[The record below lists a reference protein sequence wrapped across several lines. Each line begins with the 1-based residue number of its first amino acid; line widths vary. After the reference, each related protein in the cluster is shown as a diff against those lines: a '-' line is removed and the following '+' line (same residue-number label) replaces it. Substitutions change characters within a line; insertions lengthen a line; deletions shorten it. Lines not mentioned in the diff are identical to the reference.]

1 MKVVASAPEGLE
13 KSLAEEISNL
23 GGFNINTYKRFIN
36 FECDFETFYRVH
48 FYSRLAFRFYRE
60 IASFNCYDKQSLY
73 AGVRDSFD
81 WLNWLHFDKTF
92 NVQVTGRTSSLS
104 HTHFTALEVKNSIT
118 DLQQAVWNKRSNISL
133 ANPDFII
140 HLHLNNNKAILSLQ
154 SSVESLHKRGYRPAI
169 GNAPLKENLASGL
182 INMTKW
188 NGKVPLIDFMCGSG
202 TFLIEAVNQFL
213 GVPINID
220 QVYLFE
226 NWLDF
231 RQDIYLNE
239 KNKAK
244 NKIINYEKLPTI
256 IGCEINKKVFEQANV
271 NISLAGLENYIELI
285 NNDFLALQ
293 LSCSPGIIIC
303 NPPYGKKLGDENEL
317 ICLYEQM
324 GIFLKN
330 NFSGWEFWLLSGNPK
345 LTKYLKMKS
354 SLKIPVSNGGID
366 CRWIKYL
373 IRLFNFCLKRPLLS
387 CLNLLMFEEDKVLW
401 LIFLQASNL
410 SLQEINR

>member
-1 MKVVASAPEGLE
+1 MDVVASTSEGLE

-23 GGFNINTYKRFIN
+23 GGFNINTYKRFIS
-36 FECDFETFYRVH
+36 FKCDFETFYRVH

-60 IASFNCYDKQSLY
+60 IASFNCFDKHSLY
-73 AGVRDSFD
+73 EGVRDSFD
-81 WLNWLHFDKTF
+81 WLNWLHFEKTF

-118 DLQQAVWNKRSNISL
+118 DLQQSVWNKRSNITL
-133 ANPDFII
+133 NNPDFII
-140 HLHLNNNKAILSLQ
+140 HVHLNNNKAIISLQ
-154 SSVESLHKRGYRPAI
+154 SSVESLHKRGYRPAV

-182 INMTKW
+182 INMTQW

-213 GVPINID
+213 EVPININ
-220 QVYLFE
+220 QGYLFE

-231 RQDIYLNE
+231 RKDIYLNE

-244 NKIINYEKLPTI
+244 NKIINYEKLPII
-256 IGCEINKKVFEQANV
+256 IGCEINKKIYEQANV
-271 NISLAGLENYIELI
+271 NLSLAGLENYIELI
-285 NNDFLALQ
+285 NNNFLELK
-293 LSCSPGIIIC
+293 LKCTPGIIIC

-317 ICLYEQM
+317 IFLYEQM
-324 GIFLKN
+324 GSFLKN

-373 IRLFNFCLKRPLLS
+373 VR
-387 CLNLLMFEEDKVLW
+387 
-401 LIFLQASNL
+401 
-410 SLQEINR
+410 

>member
-1 MKVVASAPEGLE
+1 MNVVASAPEGLE
-13 KSLAEEISNL
+13 KYLAKEISNL
-23 GGFNINTYKRFIN
+23 GGFNINTYKRFID

-60 IASFNCYDKQSLY
+60 ISSFNCYDKQSLY
-73 AGVRDSFD
+73 EGVRDSFD
-81 WLNWLHFDKTF
+81 WLNWLHYEKTF

-118 DLQQAVWNKRSNISL
+118 DLQKAVWNKRSNISL
-133 ANPDFII
+133 ENPDFII
-140 HLHLNNNKAILSLQ
+140 HLHLNNNKAIISFQ
-154 SSVESLHKRGYRPAI
+154 SSVESLHKRGYRPAV

-182 INMTKW
+182 IKMTQW

-213 GVPINID
+213 EVPINID

-231 RQDIYLNE
+231 RRDIYLNE

-244 NKIINYEKLPTI
+244 NKIINYGKLPKI
-256 IGCEINKKVFEQANV
+256 IGCEINKKVFDQAKVNV
-271 NISLAGLENYIELI
+271 SLAGLEKYIELI
-285 NNDFLALQ
+285 NNDFLELQ
-293 LSCSPGIIIC
+293 LKYSPGIILC

-317 ICLYEQM
+317 IWLYEQM
-324 GIFLKN
+324 GIFLKD

-373 IRLFNFCLKRPLLS
+373 IR
-387 CLNLLMFEEDKVLW
+387 
-401 LIFLQASNL
+401 
-410 SLQEINR
+410 

>member
-1 MKVVASAPEGLE
+1 MNVVASAPGGLE

-182 INMTKW
+182 INMTQW

-231 RQDIYLNE
+231 RKDIYLNE

-244 NKIINYEKLPTI
+244 NKIINYEKLPRI

-293 LSCSPGIIIC
+293 LSCTPGIIIC

-317 ICLYEQM
+317 ISLYEQM

-373 IRLFNFCLKRPLLS
+373 IR
-387 CLNLLMFEEDKVLW
+387 
-401 LIFLQASNL
+401 
-410 SLQEINR
+410 

>member
-1 MKVVASAPEGLE
+1 MNVVASSPEGLE

-133 ANPDFII
+133 DNPDFII

-182 INMTKW
+182 INMTQW

-202 TFLIEAVNQFL
+202 TFLIEAVNQVL

-231 RQDIYLNE
+231 RKDIYLNE

-256 IGCEINKKVFEQANV
+256 IGCEINKRVFEQANV

-293 LSCSPGIIIC
+293 LSCTPGIIIC

-317 ICLYEQM
+317 IYLYEQM

-373 IRLFNFCLKRPLLS
+373 IR
-387 CLNLLMFEEDKVLW
+387 
-401 LIFLQASNL
+401 
-410 SLQEINR
+410 

>member
-1 MKVVASAPEGLE
+1 MNVVASSPEGLE

-23 GGFNINTYKRFIN
+23 GGFNINTHKRFIN
-36 FECDFETFYRVH
+36 FECDFATFYRVH
-48 FYSRLAFRFYRE
+48 FYSRIAFRFYRQ
-60 IASFNCYDKQSLY
+60 IANFNCYDKQSLY
-73 AGVRDSFD
+73 AGVRDAFD

-133 ANPDFII
+133 DNPDFII
-140 HLHLNNNKAILSLQ
+140 HLHLNNNKAILSFQ
-154 SSVESLHKRGYRPAI
+154 SSLESLHKRGYRPAI

-182 INMTKW
+182 INMTQW
-188 NGKVPLIDFMCGSG
+188 NGKVPLIDFTCGSG

-213 GVPINID
+213 EVPINID

-231 RQDIYLNE
+231 RKDIYLNE

-256 IGCEINKKVFEQANV
+256 IGCEINKKVFAQANV

-293 LSCSPGIIIC
+293 LSCTPGIIIC

-317 ICLYEQM
+317 IYLYEQM
-324 GIFLKN
+324 GVFLKN

-373 IRLFNFCLKRPLLS
+373 IR
-387 CLNLLMFEEDKVLW
+387 
-401 LIFLQASNL
+401 
-410 SLQEINR
+410 

>member
-1 MKVVASAPEGLE
+1 MNVVASSPEGLE

-182 INMTKW
+182 INMTQW

-231 RQDIYLNE
+231 RKDIYLNE

-285 NNDFLALQ
+285 NNDFLALK
-293 LSCSPGIIIC
+293 LSCIPGIIIC

-366 CRWIKYL
+366 CRWIKYF
-373 IRLFNFCLKRPLLS
+373 IR
-387 CLNLLMFEEDKVLW
+387 
-401 LIFLQASNL
+401 
-410 SLQEINR
+410 

>member
-1 MKVVASAPEGLE
+1 MNVVASSPEGLE

-118 DLQQAVWNKRSNISL
+118 DLQQAVWNKRSNVSL

-182 INMTKW
+182 INMTQW

-202 TFLIEAVNQFL
+202 TFLIEAVNQYL
-213 GVPINID
+213 EVPINID
-220 QVYLFE
+220 QIYLFE

-231 RQDIYLNE
+231 RKDIYLNE

-293 LSCSPGIIIC
+293 LSCTPGIIIC

-373 IRLFNFCLKRPLLS
+373 IR
-387 CLNLLMFEEDKVLW
+387 
-401 LIFLQASNL
+401 
-410 SLQEINR
+410 

>member
-1 MKVVASAPEGLE
+1 MNVVASSPEGLE

-36 FECDFETFYRVH
+36 FECDFETFYRIH

-182 INMTKW
+182 INMTQW

-231 RQDIYLNE
+231 RKDIYLNE

-285 NNDFLALQ
+285 NNDFVELQ
-293 LSCSPGIIIC
+293 LSCTPGIIIC

-317 ICLYEQM
+317 IYLYEQM

-373 IRLFNFCLKRPLLS
+373 IR
-387 CLNLLMFEEDKVLW
+387 
-401 LIFLQASNL
+401 
-410 SLQEINR
+410 

>member
-1 MKVVASAPEGLE
+1 MNVVASSPEGLE

-133 ANPDFII
+133 DNPDFII
-140 HLHLNNNKAILSLQ
+140 HLHLNNNKAIISLQ
-154 SSVESLHKRGYRPAI
+154 SSVESLHKRGYRPAV

-182 INMTKW
+182 INMTQW

-213 GVPINID
+213 EVPINID

-231 RQDIYLNE
+231 RKDIYLNE

-293 LSCSPGIIIC
+293 LSCTPGIIIC

-373 IRLFNFCLKRPLLS
+373 IR
-387 CLNLLMFEEDKVLW
+387 
-401 LIFLQASNL
+401 
-410 SLQEINR
+410 

>member
-1 MKVVASAPEGLE
+1 MNVVASTPEGLE
-13 KSLAEEISNL
+13 KYLAEEISNL

-73 AGVRDSFD
+73 EGVRDSFD
-81 WLNWLHFDKTF
+81 WLNWLNFDKTF
-92 NVQVTGRTSSLS
+92 NVQVTGKTSSLS

-133 ANPDFII
+133 DNPDFII
-140 HLHLNNNKAILSLQ
+140 HLHLNNTKAILSLQ

-182 INMTKW
+182 INMTQW

-213 GVPINID
+213 GVPININ

-231 RQDIYLNE
+231 RKDIYLNE

-293 LSCSPGIIIC
+293 LSCTPGIIIC

-324 GIFLKN
+324 GNFLKN

-373 IRLFNFCLKRPLLS
+373 IR
-387 CLNLLMFEEDKVLW
+387 
-401 LIFLQASNL
+401 
-410 SLQEINR
+410 

>member
-1 MKVVASAPEGLE
+1 MNVVASSPEGLE

-36 FECDFETFYRVH
+36 FECDYETFYRVH

-133 ANPDFII
+133 DNPDFII

-169 GNAPLKENLASGL
+169 GYAPLKENLASGL
-182 INMTKW
+182 INMTQW

-244 NKIINYEKLPTI
+244 NIIINYEKLPTI
-256 IGCEINKKVFEQANV
+256 IGCEINKKVFEQANL

-285 NNDFLALQ
+285 NNDFLELQ
-293 LSCSPGIIIC
+293 LSCTPGIIIC

-317 ICLYEQM
+317 ISLYEQM

-330 NFSGWEFWLLSGNPK
+330 NFSAWEFWLLSGNPK

-373 IRLFNFCLKRPLLS
+373 IR
-387 CLNLLMFEEDKVLW
+387 
-401 LIFLQASNL
+401 
-410 SLQEINR
+410 

>member
-1 MKVVASAPEGLE
+1 MHVVASSPEGLE
-13 KSLAEEISNL
+13 NSLAEEISNL

-140 HLHLNNNKAILSLQ
+140 HLHLNNNKAIISLQ

-202 TFLIEAVNQFL
+202 TFLIEAVNQYL

-231 RQDIYLNE
+231 RKDIYLNE

-285 NNDFLALQ
+285 NNDFLTLQ
-293 LSCSPGIIIC
+293 LSCTPGIIIC

-317 ICLYEQM
+317 IYLYEQM

-373 IRLFNFCLKRPLLS
+373 IR
-387 CLNLLMFEEDKVLW
+387 
-401 LIFLQASNL
+401 
-410 SLQEINR
+410 

>member
-1 MKVVASAPEGLE
+1 MNVVASSPEGLE
-13 KSLAEEISNL
+13 KYLAEEISNL

-73 AGVRDSFD
+73 EGVRDSFD

-118 DLQQAVWNKRSNISL
+118 DLQKAVWNKRSNISL
-133 ANPDFII
+133 DNPDFII

-154 SSVESLHKRGYRPAI
+154 SSVESLHKRGYRPAT

-182 INMTKW
+182 INMTQW

-213 GVPINID
+213 EVPINID

-231 RQDIYLNE
+231 RKDIYLNE

-244 NKIINYEKLPTI
+244 NKIINYEKLPKI
-256 IGCEINKKVFEQANV
+256 IGCEINKKVFEQAKV

-293 LSCSPGIIIC
+293 LSCTPGIIIC

-373 IRLFNFCLKRPLLS
+373 IR
-387 CLNLLMFEEDKVLW
+387 
-401 LIFLQASNL
+401 
-410 SLQEINR
+410 

>member
-1 MKVVASAPEGLE
+1 MNVVASSPEGLE

-60 IASFNCYDKQSLY
+60 IASFICYDKQSLY
-73 AGVRDSFD
+73 EGVRDSFD

-133 ANPDFII
+133 DNPDFII

-182 INMTKW
+182 INMTQW

-231 RQDIYLNE
+231 RKDIYLNE

-293 LSCSPGIIIC
+293 LSCTPGIIIC

-373 IRLFNFCLKRPLLS
+373 IR
-387 CLNLLMFEEDKVLW
+387 
-401 LIFLQASNL
+401 
-410 SLQEINR
+410 

>member
-1 MKVVASAPEGLE
+1 MNVVASSPEGLE

-133 ANPDFII
+133 DNPDFII

-182 INMTKW
+182 INMTQW

-213 GVPINID
+213 EVPINID

-231 RQDIYLNE
+231 RKDIYLNE

-293 LSCSPGIIIC
+293 LSCTPGIIIC

-373 IRLFNFCLKRPLLS
+373 IR
-387 CLNLLMFEEDKVLW
+387 
-401 LIFLQASNL
+401 
-410 SLQEINR
+410 

>member
-1 MKVVASAPEGLE
+1 MNVVASAPEGLE
-13 KSLAEEISNL
+13 KYLAEEISNL

-73 AGVRDSFD
+73 EGVRDSFD
-81 WLNWLHFDKTF
+81 WLNWLHFEKTF

-118 DLQQAVWNKRSNISL
+118 DLQKAVWNKRSNISL
-133 ANPDFII
+133 DNPDFII

-182 INMTKW
+182 INMTQW

-231 RQDIYLNE
+231 RKDIYLNE

-293 LSCSPGIIIC
+293 LSCTPGIVIC

-373 IRLFNFCLKRPLLS
+373 IR
-387 CLNLLMFEEDKVLW
+387 
-401 LIFLQASNL
+401 
-410 SLQEINR
+410 

>member
-1 MKVVASAPEGLE
+1 MNVVASAPEGLE
-13 KSLAEEISNL
+13 KYLAEEISNL

-118 DLQQAVWNKRSNISL
+118 DLQKAVWNKRSNISL
-133 ANPDFII
+133 DNPDFII
-140 HLHLNNNKAILSLQ
+140 HLHLNNNKAIISLQ
-154 SSVESLHKRGYRPAI
+154 SSLESLHKRGYRPAV

-182 INMTKW
+182 INMTQW

-231 RQDIYLNE
+231 RKDIYLNE

-293 LSCSPGIIIC
+293 LSCTPGIIIC

-373 IRLFNFCLKRPLLS
+373 IR
-387 CLNLLMFEEDKVLW
+387 
-401 LIFLQASNL
+401 
-410 SLQEINR
+410 

>member
-1 MKVVASAPEGLE
+1 MNVVASAPEGLE

-73 AGVRDSFD
+73 EGVRDSFD

-118 DLQQAVWNKRSNISL
+118 DLQKAVWNKRSNISL
-133 ANPDFII
+133 ENPDFII
-140 HLHLNNNKAILSLQ
+140 HLHLNNNKAIISLQ
-154 SSVESLHKRGYRPAI
+154 SSVESLHKRGYRPAV

-182 INMTKW
+182 INMTQW

-231 RQDIYLNE
+231 RKDIYLNE

-285 NNDFLALQ
+285 NNDFLELQ
-293 LSCSPGIIIC
+293 LKCTPGIIMC

-373 IRLFNFCLKRPLLS
+373 IR
-387 CLNLLMFEEDKVLW
+387 
-401 LIFLQASNL
+401 
-410 SLQEINR
+410 

>member
-1 MKVVASAPEGLE
+1 MNVVASAPVGLE

-23 GGFNINTYKRFIN
+23 GGFNINTHKRFIN

-48 FYSRLAFRFYRE
+48 FFSRLAFRFYRK
-60 IASFNCYDKQSLY
+60 IASFNCYDRQSLY
-73 AGVRDSFD
+73 EGVRDSFD
-81 WLNWLHFDKTF
+81 WLNWLHFEKTF
-92 NVQVTGRTSSLS
+92 NVQVTGRTSSLT

-133 ANPDFII
+133 DNPDLII
-140 HLHLNNNKAILSLQ
+140 HLHLNNNKAIMSLQ
-154 SSVESLHKRGYRPAI
+154 SSLESLHKRGYRPAV
-169 GNAPLKENLASGL
+169 GKTPLKENLASGL
-182 INMTKW
+182 INMTQW

-213 GVPINID
+213 DVPINID

-231 RQDIYLNE
+231 RKDIYLIE

-244 NKIINYEKLPTI
+244 NKIINYEKLPII
-256 IGCEINKKVFEQANV
+256 IGCEINKKVFEQAKV
-271 NISLAGLENYIELI
+271 NISLAGLENYIQLI
-285 NNDFLALQ
+285 NDDFLELQ
-293 LSCSPGIIIC
+293 LACTPGIIIC

-317 ICLYEQM
+317 ISLYEQM

-373 IRLFNFCLKRPLLS
+373 IR
-387 CLNLLMFEEDKVLW
+387 
-401 LIFLQASNL
+401 
-410 SLQEINR
+410 

>member
-1 MKVVASAPEGLE
+1 MNVVASSPEGLE

-73 AGVRDSFD
+73 AGVRDSFN

-118 DLQQAVWNKRSNISL
+118 DLQQAVWNKRSNVSL

-182 INMTKW
+182 INMTQW

-202 TFLIEAVNQFL
+202 TFLIEAVNQYL

-231 RQDIYLNE
+231 RKDIYLNE

-293 LSCSPGIIIC
+293 LSCTPGIIIC

-317 ICLYEQM
+317 IYLYEQM

-373 IRLFNFCLKRPLLS
+373 IR
-387 CLNLLMFEEDKVLW
+387 
-401 LIFLQASNL
+401 
-410 SLQEINR
+410 

>member
-1 MKVVASAPEGLE
+1 MNVVASSPAGLE

-104 HTHFTALEVKNSIT
+104 HTHYTALEVKNSIT
-118 DLQQAVWNKRSNISL
+118 DLQQAVWNKRSNVSL

-182 INMTKW
+182 INMTQW

-202 TFLIEAVNQFL
+202 TFLIEAVNQYL

-231 RQDIYLNE
+231 RKDIYLNE

-293 LSCSPGIIIC
+293 LSCTPGIIIC

-317 ICLYEQM
+317 IYLYEQM

-373 IRLFNFCLKRPLLS
+373 IR
-387 CLNLLMFEEDKVLW
+387 
-401 LIFLQASNL
+401 
-410 SLQEINR
+410 

>member
-1 MKVVASAPEGLE
+1 MNVVASSPEGLE
-13 KSLAEEISNL
+13 KSLAEEISSL

-60 IASFNCYDKQSLY
+60 IASFNCYDKKSLY

-104 HTHFTALEVKNSIT
+104 HTHYTALEVKNSIT
-118 DLQQAVWNKRSNISL
+118 DLQKAVWNKRSNISL
-133 ANPDFII
+133 DNPDFII

-182 INMTKW
+182 INMTQW

-231 RQDIYLNE
+231 RKDIYLNE

-293 LSCSPGIIIC
+293 LSCTPGIIIC

-373 IRLFNFCLKRPLLS
+373 IR
-387 CLNLLMFEEDKVLW
+387 
-401 LIFLQASNL
+401 
-410 SLQEINR
+410 

>member
-1 MKVVASAPEGLE
+1 MNVVASSPEGLE

-154 SSVESLHKRGYRPAI
+154 SSLESLHKRGYRPAI

-182 INMTKW
+182 INMTQW

-231 RQDIYLNE
+231 RKDIYLNE

-293 LSCSPGIIIC
+293 LSCTPGIIIC

-373 IRLFNFCLKRPLLS
+373 IR
-387 CLNLLMFEEDKVLW
+387 
-401 LIFLQASNL
+401 
-410 SLQEINR
+410 

>member
-1 MKVVASAPEGLE
+1 MNVVASSPEGLE
-13 KSLAEEISNL
+13 KSLADEISNL
-23 GGFNINTYKRFIN
+23 GGFNINTYKRFVN

-133 ANPDFII
+133 VNPDFII

-182 INMTKW
+182 INMTQW

-202 TFLIEAVNQFL
+202 TFLIEAVNQYL

-231 RQDIYLNE
+231 RKDIYLNE

-293 LSCSPGIIIC
+293 LSCTPGIIIC

-317 ICLYEQM
+317 IYLYEQM

-373 IRLFNFCLKRPLLS
+373 IR
-387 CLNLLMFEEDKVLW
+387 
-401 LIFLQASNL
+401 
-410 SLQEINR
+410 

>member
-1 MKVVASAPEGLE
+1 MNVVASSPEGLE

-133 ANPDFII
+133 DNPDFII

-182 INMTKW
+182 INMTQW
-188 NGKVPLIDFMCGSG
+188 NGRVPLIDFMCGSG

-231 RQDIYLNE
+231 RKDIYLNE

-293 LSCSPGIIIC
+293 LSCTPGIIIC

-373 IRLFNFCLKRPLLS
+373 IR
-387 CLNLLMFEEDKVLW
+387 
-401 LIFLQASNL
+401 
-410 SLQEINR
+410 

>member
-1 MKVVASAPEGLE
+1 MNVVASSPEGLE

-133 ANPDFII
+133 DNPDLII

-182 INMTKW
+182 INMTQW

-231 RQDIYLNE
+231 RKDIYLNE

-293 LSCSPGIIIC
+293 LSCTPGIIIC

-330 NFSGWEFWLLSGNPK
+330 NFSDWEFWLLSGNPK

-373 IRLFNFCLKRPLLS
+373 IR
-387 CLNLLMFEEDKVLW
+387 
-401 LIFLQASNL
+401 
-410 SLQEINR
+410 

>member
-1 MKVVASAPEGLE
+1 MNVVASSPEGLE

-133 ANPDFII
+133 DNPDFII

-182 INMTKW
+182 INMTQW

-231 RQDIYLNE
+231 RKDIYLNE

-285 NNDFLALQ
+285 NNDFLELQ
-293 LSCSPGIIIC
+293 LSCTPGIIIC

-373 IRLFNFCLKRPLLS
+373 IR
-387 CLNLLMFEEDKVLW
+387 
-401 LIFLQASNL
+401 
-410 SLQEINR
+410 

>member
-1 MKVVASAPEGLE
+1 MNVVASSPAGLE

-81 WLNWLHFDKTF
+81 WLHWLHFDKTF

-104 HTHFTALEVKNSIT
+104 HTHYTALEVKNSIT
-118 DLQQAVWNKRSNISL
+118 DLQQAVWNKRSNVSL

-182 INMTKW
+182 INMTQW

-202 TFLIEAVNQFL
+202 TFLIEAVNQYL

-231 RQDIYLNE
+231 RKDIYLNE

-293 LSCSPGIIIC
+293 LSCTPGIIIC

-317 ICLYEQM
+317 IYLYEQM

-373 IRLFNFCLKRPLLS
+373 IR
-387 CLNLLMFEEDKVLW
+387 
-401 LIFLQASNL
+401 
-410 SLQEINR
+410 

>member
-1 MKVVASAPEGLE
+1 MNVVASSPEGLE

-23 GGFNINTYKRFIN
+23 GGFNINTYNRFIN
-36 FECDFETFYRVH
+36 FECDLETFYRVH

-73 AGVRDSFD
+73 EGVRDSFD
-81 WLNWLHFDKTF
+81 WLNWLHYEKTF

-133 ANPDFII
+133 DNPDFII
-140 HLHLNNNKAILSLQ
+140 HLHLNNNKAIISLQ

-182 INMTKW
+182 INMTQW

-231 RQDIYLNE
+231 RKDIYLNE

-293 LSCSPGIIIC
+293 LSCTPGIIIC

-373 IRLFNFCLKRPLLS
+373 IR
-387 CLNLLMFEEDKVLW
+387 
-401 LIFLQASNL
+401 
-410 SLQEINR
+410 

>member
-1 MKVVASAPEGLE
+1 MNVVASSPEGLE

-133 ANPDFII
+133 DNPDFII

-182 INMTKW
+182 INMTQW

-231 RQDIYLNE
+231 RKDIYLNE

-244 NKIINYEKLPTI
+244 HKIINYEKLPTI

-293 LSCSPGIIIC
+293 LSCTPGIIIC

-317 ICLYEQM
+317 IYLYEQM

-373 IRLFNFCLKRPLLS
+373 IR
-387 CLNLLMFEEDKVLW
+387 
-401 LIFLQASNL
+401 
-410 SLQEINR
+410 